1 MNNQTAPAL
10 SERWMKSLKFFLAV
24 SLAVG
29 IIDDLGF
36 LFDLGLL
43 TSEGSLLMSIAA
55 LIWAANF
62 FFAVLCLGWRALWLL
77 VGLPLVVLPFVAA
90 IIGAGSI

>member
-1 MNNQTAPAL
+1 
-10 SERWMKSLKFFLAV
+10 MKSLKFFLAV

-62 FFAVLCLGWRALWLL
+62 FFAVLRLGWRALWLL